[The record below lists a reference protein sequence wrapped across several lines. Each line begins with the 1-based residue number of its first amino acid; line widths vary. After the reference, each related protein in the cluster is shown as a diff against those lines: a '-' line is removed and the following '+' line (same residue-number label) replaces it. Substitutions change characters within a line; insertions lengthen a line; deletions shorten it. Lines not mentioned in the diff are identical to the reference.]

1 MPFPESS
8 PAMTLSLPQAFGL
21 ACKATPPLKVRA
33 THRANGHVQDFC
45 FQAPHTFIGRS
56 AAAGVR
62 LDDASVSQ
70 GHAYLQVVEGLPF
83 CIDLGSRTGVVW
95 EDGTQGQGWVLP
107 EHILQIGV
115 FDLQVESSGEER
127 PASSSVEGADTDHD
141 SPPVLTPA
149 AVEIHGSSQSAGASP
164 IHPLDRAIT
173 LVGRHPSCDLRLL
186 ENTIAYFQCALVNTT
201 DGVWIVDTMTRKGAM
216 LNGRSTRLARVRDGD
231 LIEFG
236 KISLLMRIGTHH
248 GSGLALRAAA
258 PLATLDPVKAIS
270 AAVSESLA
278 GALVPV
284 GEMMKQFQQCY
295 VSMAQMFAAMQ
306 QEHSSLVSEQMRQL
320 QEMADELRE
329 LRSEAR
335 HNGSTHLSAHAGTAS
350 SSAPLHSPS
359 GDGQPTPQPT
369 PQPRVPTLKPPP
381 GPAGKALADAHIWFM
396 ERLASKGQP
405 PAGS

>member
-1 MPFPESS
+1 
-8 PAMTLSLPQAFGL
+8 MTLSLPQAFGL

-33 THRANGHVQDFC
+33 THRGTGHVQDYS

-70 GHAYLQVVEGLPF
+70 GHAYLQVVEGVPF

-107 EHILQIGV
+107 EHTLQIGM
-115 FDLQVESSGEER
+115 FDIQVEDSSEDR
-127 PASSSVEGADTDHD
+127 PSSPSLDGADTDHD

-149 AVEIHGSSQSAGASP
+149 AVEIHGSSQFAATS
-164 IHPLDRAIT
+164 IVHPLDRAIT

-186 ENTIAYFQCALVNTT
+186 ESTIAYFQCALVNTT
-201 DGVWIVDTMTRKGAM
+201 DGLWIVDTMTRKGAM

-236 KISLLMRIGTHH
+236 KVSLLMRIGTHH
-248 GSGLALRAAA
+248 GASLSLRAAA

-270 AAVSESLA
+270 SAVSESLA

-306 QEHSSLVSEQMRQL
+306 QEHTALVGEQMRQL

-329 LRSEAR
+329 LRAEAR
-335 HNGSTHLSAHAGTAS
+335 QNGSAS
-350 SSAPLHSPS
+350 SSGHSATPSASAPQAPAPEN
-359 GDGQPTPQPT
+359 GQSTSH
-369 PQPRVPTLKPPP
+369 RRIPTLKPPP
-381 GPAGKALADAHIWFM
+381 GPAGKALADAHTWFM
-396 ERLASKGQP
+396 ERLSNKGQP